1 MIDPDPKTGRHPKTG
16 RWSLD
21 ARIPVVFA
29 ALSDLGPG
37 DALLTDGP
45 ATAPIVA
52 RFAPESGG
60 LADHPAGCLCCVAR
74 APAADALVRLFL
86 ARARADVAFFR
97 RVVAVV
103 GNPEAVHAA
112 LRTDAMVTG
121 RFRLD

>member
-45 ATAPIVA
+45 AT
-52 RFAPESGG
+52 
-60 LADHPAGCLCCVAR
+60 ADHPAGCLCCVAR